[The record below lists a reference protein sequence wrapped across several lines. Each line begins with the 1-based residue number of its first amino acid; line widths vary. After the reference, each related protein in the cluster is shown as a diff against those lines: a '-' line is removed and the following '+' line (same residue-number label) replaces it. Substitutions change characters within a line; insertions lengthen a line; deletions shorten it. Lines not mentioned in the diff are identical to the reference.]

1 MEFFC
6 YAYGRLSKEDLDKKV
21 ESDSIKNQRDLI
33 HDFIDRD
40 PELHLVMEG
49 YDDGYTGTSFERP
62 HVREMLEA
70 VKSGKVNCVVVKDL
84 SRFGREYIESGHYI
98 ERLFPAL
105 GVRFIAINDNYD
117 TAHLDSSS
125 SLMLP
130 FKNLMNDSYSRDTS
144 IKIRS
149 HLDVKRRNGEF
160 IGSFAVYGYAK
171 DPENKNRLVVDP
183 EAAEVVREIFSRRI
197 AGQSCQNIADDL
209 NALGVLSPM
218 EYKRS
223 KGINFK
229 TGYQVQ
235 SKAKWSARA
244 VLRILENEV
253 YLGIMTQ
260 GKRTTPNYKVRTVV
274 ERPPDAWMRVEG
286 THEAIISREDFQLA
300 ARLKEKDTRKA
311 PGTSAVYPLSG
322 LVCCGDCKSN
332 MVRKTTLCGDKT
344 YGYFVCAAHR
354 ADKSVCSTHSISEA
368 KLERA
373 VLEGVNL
380 HIRMVAELR
389 GTLEA
394 ISRRPM
400 QRVTVERMDHH
411 LETLRQE
418 LSRKQEIRDNLYRR
432 YASGEVSSEDFYD
445 FKRIFTKDCE
455 EIEQSI
461 EAQQRQ
467 LEEMLA
473 NTSPDS
479 PWIGYFQKFGQID
492 ALNRDVLVRLVE
504 RVLVYEDSRIE
515 IVFQYQ
521 TQFEQAKAVVS
532 SFSENDELRE
542 AV

>member
-6 YAYGRLSKEDLDKKV
+6 YAYGRLSKEDLDKKA

-33 HDFIDRD
+33 HDYIDRD

-49 YDDGYTGTSFERP
+49 YDDGYTGTSFDRP

-84 SRFGREYIESGHYI
+84 SRFGREYIESGQYI
-98 ERLFPAL
+98 EKLFPSL

-149 HLDVKRRNGEF
+149 HLDVKRRNGDF

-171 DPENKNRLVVDP
+171 DPKNKNRLVVDP
-183 EAAEVVREIFSRRI
+183 EAAEVVREIFARRI
-197 AGQSCQNIADDL
+197 AGQSCQGIADDL
-209 NALGVLSPM
+209 NSLGVLSPM
-218 EYKRS
+218 EYKRFR
-223 KGINFK
+223 GMNFK

-253 YLGIMTQ
+253 YLGVMTQ
-260 GKRTTPNYKVRTVV
+260 GKRTTPNYKVKTVI
-274 ERPPDAWMRVEG
+274 ERPPDAWIRVEG
-286 THEAIISREDFQLA
+286 THEAIISQEDFQIV

-332 MVRKTTLCGDKT
+332 MIRKTSLYGEKN

-354 ADKSVCSTHSISEA
+354 ADKSVCSTHSISET

-373 VLEGVNL
+373 VLEGINL
-380 HIRMVAELR
+380 HIRMVGELR

-400 QRVTVERMDHH
+400 QRVTIERMDHH
-411 LETLRQE
+411 LETLRKELTRRQE
-418 LSRKQEIRDNLYRR
+418 VRDNLYRR

-455 EIEQSI
+455 EIEHSI
-461 EAQQRQ
+461 EVQQRQ
-467 LEEMLA
+467 LDEMLA

-479 PWIGYFQKFGQID
+479 PWIGYFRQFGQID
-492 ALNRDVLVRLVE
+492 TLNRDVLVRLVE

-515 IVFQYQ
+515 IVFRYQ
-521 TQFEQAKAVVS
+521 TQFEQAMAVVS
-532 SFSENDELRE
+532 SFDDPAGLRE